1 MKGKLKRAVVLL
13 SGGLDSAT
21 ALYLAKKKGYRI
33 TCLIFDYGQRHKKE
47 INAAKRIA
55 LEAKVAYCVAK
66 IKFPWG
72 GSSLLGKKKI
82 PLYKKPSEKSIPSTY
97 VPARNIIF
105 LSFALSFAE
114 AIKAKA
120 IFIGAH
126 SRDYSGY
133 PDCRHKF
140 LNAFK
145 KAADLGTFAG
155 RNKGGIKIIS
165 PLINKDK
172 ASIIRLGVKLKV
184 PYKYTWS
191 CYQGGRYPCGKCD
204 SCYYRNK
211 GFKDAGIP
219 DPFLRDTQSAKAT
232 GVPIKRHER

>member
-21 ALYLAKKKGYRI
+21 VLYLAKKRGYRI

-55 LEAKVAYCVAK
+55 IEAKVAYCTLK

-82 PLYKKPSEKSIPSTY
+82 PLNKKSLGKSIPSTY

-114 AIKAKA
+114 VIKSEA

-133 PDCRHKF
+133 PDCRPKF

-145 KAADLGTFAG
+145 KVADLGTFTG
-155 RNKGGIKIIS
+155 IRKRGIKVIS
-165 PLINKDK
+165 PLIDKDK
-172 ASIIRLGVKLKV
+172 ADIIRLGIKLKV

-191 CYQGGRYPCGKCD
+191 CYQGGSYPCGKCD
-204 SCYYRNK
+204 SCYYRKK
-211 GFKDAGIP
+211 GFKDVGIL
-219 DPFLRDTQSAKAT
+219 DPLFRDT
-232 GVPIKRHER
+232 